1 MSEPNNHNPPET
13 IAEKAYLVADVGNSN
28 TTVSLIDVV
37 AGSYR
42 LLATATVPTTISEP
56 WADVSQ
62 GIQHAIRRITTRTG
76 RRLINSRGDI
86 IRPARRD
93 GTGVDF
99 FTAVFSAAP
108 RLDTMVVGLSDNV
121 SLQAAHRVLNTNYT
135 NLVCQF
141 SPTDTRNE
149 EQQLKAFIEAQPDII
164 FITGGTDGG
173 AATRLLEIIN
183 TVYLG
188 MKLSETTDKPA
199 ILFAGNK
206 ELREQVTTLLGSEA
220 TVHVADNVNPTLTT
234 ESLAGAI
241 SLLSELYQTEK
252 IQALPGMR
260 EVIEW
265 SFYPFLPTAHAF
277 AAIVEYMAALN
288 QTNVLGVDIGS
299 STLTTV
305 TAINDKI
312 DINVRTD
319 LGMGHPVANILSH
332 ISPLSIS
339 RWLPT
344 QTSDEDILNYV
355 HNKALHPHSMPMD
368 EQSLFMEQAIA
379 RELIRWAILGTNGST
394 SPPPFRL
401 LVARGATIT
410 NTPQIGQTVLTLL
423 DAIEPTGIFS
433 IVLDKHNVLPALGQL
448 SPHNPL
454 AVVQS
459 LENGVLVNVGWVIA
473 PGGKVTIGQK
483 AVTVIMET
491 GKAEKL
497 ELTVDYGDINLLPL
511 PSGQTAKVTIKPA
524 RRLDVGFGP
533 GKSKTVT
540 LHGGAL
546 GIIIDARGR
555 PVNLTRKNVSQD
567 QLMQQ
572 WLRALGE

>member
-1 MSEPNNHNPPET
+1 MSEPNNNNPPET
-13 IAEKAYLVADVGNSN
+13 IAEKAYLVADVGHSN

-42 LLATATVPTTISEP
+42 LLATASVPTTITEP
-56 WADVSQ
+56 WTDVSQ
-62 GIQHAIRRITTRTG
+62 GIQQAIKRIMTQTG
-76 RRLINSRGDI
+76 RRLMNSRGDI
-86 IRPARRD
+86 IRPTRRD

-108 RLDTMVVGLSDNV
+108 RLNIMVVGLSDNV
-121 SLQAAHRVLNTNYT
+121 SLHAAHRVLNTNYT

-149 EQQLKAFIEAQPDII
+149 EEQLQAFIEAQPDII
-164 FITGGTDGG
+164 FIAGGTDGG
-173 AATRLLEIIN
+173 AATRLLEIVN

-188 MKLSETTDKPA
+188 MKLSEAPEKPA

-206 ELREQVTTLLGSEA
+206 ELREQITTIFGSET
-220 TVHVADNVNPTLTT
+220 TVHVADNINPTLTT
-234 ESLAGAI
+234 ESLEGAI
-241 SLLSELYQTEK
+241 SLLSSLYQSLK
-252 IQALPGMR
+252 IQTLPGMR
-260 EVIEW
+260 EVLEW
-265 SFYPFLPTAHAF
+265 SSYPFFPTAHAF
-277 AAIVEYMAALN
+277 ASIIEYMAALN
-288 QTNVLGVDIGS
+288 QANVLGIDIGS

-312 DINVRTD
+312 DIKVRTD
-319 LGMGHPVANILSH
+319 LGMGLPVANILSH
-332 ISPLSIS
+332 TSQLSIS
-339 RWLPT
+339 RWLITP
-344 QTSDEDILNYV
+344 TSDEDVLNYV
-355 HNKALHPHSMPMD
+355 HNKALRPHSIPMD

-379 RELIRWAILGTNGST
+379 RELIRCAVLGENGAA
-394 SPPPFRL
+394 PPPFRL

-410 NTPQIGQTVLTLL
+410 NTPEIGQAILTLL

-433 IVLDKHNVLPALGQL
+433 IMLDKHNALPALGQL

-454 AVVQS
+454 VAVQS
-459 LENGVLVNVGWVIA
+459 LENGVLVNAGWVIA
-473 PGGKVTIGQK
+473 PSGKMNIGQK
-483 AVTVIMET
+483 AVTIVMES
-491 GKAEKL
+491 GNAETL

-540 LHGGAL
+540 LQGGVL

-555 PVNLTRKNVSQD
+555 PVNLTRKNVSPD
-567 QLMQQ
+567 QLIQQ